1 MKKKILA
8 LSMAFSLLTASLTGC
23 GVESSLVIN
32 NDLSATQSSTLYLTE
47 VEVAQ
52 YAAVSGVTVDQMKS
66 GLTATTAA
74 NGQTYYASPS
84 QEQLDATETENSF
97 KRLDSK
103 CAILSAN
110 EVTDSDDAS
119 VGGDM
124 IEFNTLRI
132 TYPYTVV
139 ETNGVLEADGKTVY
153 YDSNVVST
161 ATDLYAYFDTS
172 VKSGKKITVKTAK
185 KNGGYAVQINT
196 DGVIKSVNVK
206 KGSKKYTFDVSSIEV
221 ASGVIHNNYDKYF
234 LDKEGTYTFTI
245 KLESGAK
252 KTQKV
257 YVDNTAPTTNVK
269 SGKSYKK
276 GYKLTFKD
284 KISGMKSAKLD
295 GKTVKSG
302 TKVNKKGKHTLV
314 LKDKQG
320 NTKTVKFT
328 IK

>member
-47 VEVAQ
+47 AEVAQ

-66 GLTATTAA
+66 GLTVTTAA
-74 NGQTYYASPS
+74 NGQTYYASPN
-84 QEQLDATETENSF
+84 QGQLDATETKKSF

-161 ATDLYAYFDTS
+161 ATNLYAYFDTS

-185 KNGGYAVQINT
+185 KNGGYTVQINT

-302 TKVNKKGKHTLV
+302 AKVNKKGKHTLV

>member
-8 LSMAFSLLTASLTGC
+8 LAMTFSLLTASLTGC

-32 NDLSATQSSTLYLTE
+32 NDLSATQNCTLYLTE
-47 VEVAQ
+47 AEVEQ
-52 YAAVSGVTVDQMKS
+52 YAAACGVTTDELKS
-66 GLTATTAA
+66 GLTVTTAA

-84 QEQLDATETENSF
+84 EEKLDATETKSSF
-97 KRLDSK
+97 KRLDNK
-103 CAILSAN
+103 CAILPAN
-110 EVTDSDDAS
+110 EVTDSDSAS
-119 VGGDM
+119 GSTDM

-132 TYPYTVV
+132 TYPYPVV
-139 ETNGVLEADGKTVY
+139 ETNGVVEADGKTVY
-153 YDSNVVST
+153 YDSNVVNT

-172 VKSGKKITVKTAK
+172 VKNGKKISVKTVK
-185 KNGGYAVQINT
+185 KNGGRMVQIST

-206 KGSKKYTFDVSSIEV
+206 KGSKKYTFGYSSMELS
-221 ASGVIHNNYDKYF
+221 SGVVHNNYDKFF
-234 LDKEGTYTFTI
+234 LEKEGTYTFTI

-276 GYKLTFKD
+276 GYKVTFSD

-302 TKVNKKGKHTLV
+302 TKVTKTGKHTLV